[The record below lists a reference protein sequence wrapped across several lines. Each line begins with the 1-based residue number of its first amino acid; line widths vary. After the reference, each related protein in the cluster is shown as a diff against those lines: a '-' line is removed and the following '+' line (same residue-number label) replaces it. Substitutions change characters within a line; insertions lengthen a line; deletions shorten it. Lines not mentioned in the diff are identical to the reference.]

1 MFCEKP
7 LSLDR
12 ATTVATIEAV
22 EAAGVPLQVGFH
34 RRFDPDWAAAAAR
47 IAAGELGEVTLFR
60 TSLRDM
66 TPPDPNFLSASG
78 GFFVDVTVH
87 DLDVA
92 RWLVGEVVEVTA
104 HGAASDPAF
113 AELGDI
119 DTAVCV
125 LRFANGALGVIDNSR
140 SARYGYECST
150 EVMGTLATVRVEA
163 PRPVEW
169 RTPGQAGYPLA
180 AGLRRALPG
189 RLRRRAGRVRP
200 LRAGRHPT
208 AGDRPRRARRVR
220 PGRRRDGVLAHR
232 HHRDREGERMN
243 RIAGAPIS
251 WGVCEVPGWGYQLP
265 PARVLAEMQEVGLA
279 ATELGPD
286 GFLPAAP
293 AAMADVLAEHH
304 LQAVGGF
311 TPTLL
316 HAPGHDPV
324 PGVRQLLSDLR
335 RDGFDV
341 LVLSADSG
349 QTGYDSRP
357 ELDENGWATLLGN
370 LDRSPPSRASTV

>member
-1 MFCEKP
+1 MKRVGIGLAGTGRMGRVHAGNLAGRCAVAELACVYDADGERAAAVAAEYGVPAATTFAELVERSEAVAVATPTGSHAELTVTAAQAGRPVFCEKP

-66 TPPDPNFLSASG
+66 TPPDPNFLSGSG

-113 AELGDI
+113 AALGDI

-169 RTPGQAGYPLA
+169 RTPGQAAYPLA
-180 AGLRRALPG
+180 RDFEERYPAAYAAELDAFARCVLDGTPPRVTGRDAL
-189 RLRRRAGRVRP
+189 A
-200 LRAGRHPT
+200 AF
-208 AGDRPRRARRVR
+208 D
-220 PGRRRDGVLAHR
+220 LA
-232 HHRDREGERMN
+232 
-243 RIAGAPIS
+243 
-251 WGVCEVPGWGYQLP
+251 V
-265 PARVLAEMQEVGLA
+265 A
-279 ATELGPD
+279 ATESWRTGTTVTLK
-286 GFLPAAP
+286 
-293 AAMADVLAEHH
+293 E
-304 LQAVGGF
+304 QA
-311 TPTLL
+311 
-316 HAPGHDPV
+316 
-324 PGVRQLLSDLR
+324 
-335 RDGFDV
+335 
-341 LVLSADSG
+341 
-349 QTGYDSRP
+349 
-357 ELDENGWATLLGN
+357 
-370 LDRSPPSRASTV
+370 

>member
-1 MFCEKP
+1 VRRVGFGLAGTGRMGRVHAGNLAGRCAVAELACVYDADGERAAAVAAEYGVPAATTFAELVERSEAVAIATPTGSHAELTVTAAQAGRPVFCEKP

-12 ATTVATIEAV
+12 QTTVATIEAV

-66 TPPDPNFLSASG
+66 TPPDPNFLSGSG

-104 HGAASDPAF
+104 HGTASDPAF
-113 AELGDI
+113 AALGDI

-163 PRPVEW
+163 PRSVEW
-169 RTPGQAGYPLA
+169 RTPGQAAYPLA
-180 AGLRRALPG
+180 RDFEERYPAAYAAELDAFARCVLDGTPPRVTGRDAL
-189 RLRRRAGRVRP
+189 A
-200 LRAGRHPT
+200 AF
-208 AGDRPRRARRVR
+208 D
-220 PGRRRDGVLAHR
+220 LA
-232 HHRDREGERMN
+232 
-243 RIAGAPIS
+243 
-251 WGVCEVPGWGYQLP
+251 V
-265 PARVLAEMQEVGLA
+265 A
-279 ATELGPD
+279 ATESWRTGTT
-286 GFLPAAP
+286 
-293 AAMADVLAEHH
+293 V
-304 LQAVGGF
+304 
-311 TPTLL
+311 TLK
-316 HAPGHDPV
+316 D
-324 PGVRQLLSDLR
+324 
-335 RDGFDV
+335 
-341 LVLSADSG
+341 
-349 QTGYDSRP
+349 
-357 ELDENGWATLLGN
+357 
-370 LDRSPPSRASTV
+370 

>member
-1 MFCEKP
+1 VKRIGIGFAGTGRMGRVHLDNLTQRCAVAELACVYDADADRAEAAATEYGVPAARTFAELVERSEAVAIATPTGSHAELTVTAAQAGRPVFCEKP

-12 ATTVATIEAV
+12 ATTVATVEAV
-22 EAAGVPLQVGFH
+22 EKAGVALQVGFH

-66 TPPDPNFLSASG
+66 TPPDPSFLAGSG

-104 HGAASDPAF
+104 HGAACDPAF
-113 AELGDI
+113 AALGDI

-180 AGLRRALPG
+180 RDFEERYPAAY
-189 RLRRRAGRVRP
+189 
-200 LRAGRHPT
+200 T
-208 AGDRPRRARRVR
+208 AELDAFARCV
-220 PGRRRDGVLAHR
+220 RDGTPPRVTGRDALAAF
-232 HHRDREGERMN
+232 D
-243 RIAGAPIS
+243 
-251 WGVCEVPGWGYQLP
+251 
-265 PARVLAEMQEVGLA
+265 LASA
-279 ATELGPD
+279 ATESWRTGTT
-286 GFLPAAP
+286 
-293 AAMADVLAEHH
+293 VTVKE
-304 LQAVGGF
+304 
-311 TPTLL
+311 
-316 HAPGHDPV
+316 DP
-324 PGVRQLLSDLR
+324 
-335 RDGFDV
+335 
-341 LVLSADSG
+341 
-349 QTGYDSRP
+349 
-357 ELDENGWATLLGN
+357 
-370 LDRSPPSRASTV
+370 